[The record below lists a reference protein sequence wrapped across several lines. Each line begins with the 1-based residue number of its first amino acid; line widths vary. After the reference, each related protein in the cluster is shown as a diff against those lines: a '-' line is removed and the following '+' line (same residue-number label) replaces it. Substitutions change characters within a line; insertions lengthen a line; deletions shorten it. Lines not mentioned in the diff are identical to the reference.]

1 MPETDKESSTMAVA
15 SPPDDGQYNEDD
27 IKVLGFP
34 EAIRKRPGMYVGGAN
49 ENGLHHLVYEAVDN
63 SVDEAMDGHCKH
75 IKIQIFKDGSLS
87 VEDDGRGI
95 PVAEHSQ
102 EKVSTLEVVMTKL

>member
-1 MPETDKESSTMAVA
+1 ETLKESESTAVA
-15 SPPDDGQYNEDD
+15 NPAEGQYNEDD

-63 SVDEAMDGHCKH
+63 AVDEAMAGYCKK
-75 IKIQIFKDGSLS
+75 IKVQVHKDGSVA

-95 PVAEHSQ
+95 PVAEHSE
-102 EKVSTLEVVMTKL
+102 EKISTLE